1 MGYDRLNMG
10 IGLGERG
17 MGMGLG
23 RVGMGSWGN
32 VSSVRDEP
40 PRGGPLLLMLN
51 DESEKVSRGQ
61 LTEGEKSSEPVRGKG
76 EDHEKSDQGK
86 QLSSDPV
93 SFASSL
99 SNSYSLQ
106 LARSLFTLSL
116 QRDETN
122 PSELFVPSAAAM
134 NHRPRGPSLP
144 DSHSSIAHPRTS
156 SRAPSAHTMDNR
168 SSQTSASVRTKDI
181 KEKEDKFT
189 PPKKLKNPA
198 RPLRTSTLIK
208 LGAKRMD
215 EILELARGDLGEGES
230 LGNALGGLGNFAE
243 LGTMESHGGMQ
254 GWAGLRAMSES
265 VRSRGDG
272 DREGS
277 PLVSINDVHNSNS
290 SPNAE
295 TDTSTPPDDVIDR
308 TDAETAADIAAE
320 ILSMDID
327 HQEDETNIEDDGDL
341 EGLRRIVERGILEQ
355 EQGQEQGQE
364 QEREQEREQEDDER
378 DNELGEEGREAIAS
392 IQRLQAVEE
401 AEEEER
407 ERENLAKEEERERE
421 MGRPDGVV
429 INDDKEEG
437 EGEEEE
443 DEQADRERAR
453 QREEEEEEE
462 IEGVDEDAEGEEFEE
477 VSKMNVDFGMFI

>member
-1 MGYDRLNMG
+1 MG
-10 IGLGERG
+10 IGERG

-40 PRGGPLLLMLN
+40 PRGGLMPLVLN
-51 DESEKVSRGQ
+51 GQSEKVSRG
-61 LTEGEKSSEPVRGKG
+61 EVAEDKGSGESISEMNKEKK
-76 EDHEKSDQGK
+76 EDHEGKSDQGE
-86 QLSSDPV
+86 QSTND
-93 SFASSL
+93 SSL
-99 SNSYSLQ
+99 SASSFSSPLP
-106 LARSLFTLSL
+106 LKIAKSLFTLAL

-134 NHRPRGPSLP
+134 NHRPRGSSLL
-144 DSHSSIAHPRTS
+144 DSHSSIARPQSS
-156 SRAPSAHTMDNR
+156 SRPLSAHTVHGQ
-168 SSQTSASVRTKDI
+168 SSQASASVRTKHT
-181 KEKEDKFT
+181 KEKENKNT

-215 EILELARGDLGEGES
+215 EILELARGDLGEGET
-230 LGNALGGLGNFAE
+230 LGNALGDLGNFAE
-243 LGTMESHGGMQ
+243 FAVESHGGMQ
-254 GWAGLRAMSES
+254 GWAGLRAISES
-265 VRSRGDG
+265 SKSREDG
-272 DREGS
+272 GREAS
-277 PLVSINDVHNSNS
+277 PLVSINDVRNSNS

-295 TDTSTPPDDVIDR
+295 ADTSMPLDDAIGR

-327 HQEDETNIEDDGDL
+327 HQEHETNIEDDGDL

-355 EQGQEQGQE
+355 GQEQG
-364 QEREQEREQEDDER
+364 QEREQEDDER

-401 AEEEER
+401 EER
-407 ERENLAKEEERERE
+407 ERDNLVKEEERERE
-421 MGRPDGVV
+421 MERPQIVAA
-429 INDDKEEG
+429 NDNG
-437 EGEEEE
+437 EKGE
-443 DEQADRERAR
+443 DEQTERERAR

-462 IEGVDEDAEGEEFEE
+462 TEGEGENAEGEGYEE
-477 VSKMNVDFGMFI
+477 ISKMGVDFGMFM

>member
-1 MGYDRLNMG
+1 
-10 IGLGERG
+10 
-17 MGMGLG
+17 MGLG

-40 PRGGPLLLMLN
+40 PRGGPVPLAL
-51 DESEKVSRGQ
+51 SGQPEKVSRSEFS
-61 LTEGEKSSEPVRGKG
+61 EGEESGESISEINKEKEGNR
-76 EDHEKSDQGK
+76 EEKSDQGK
-86 QLSSDPV
+86 QLTGD
-93 SFASSL
+93 SSL
-99 SNSYSLQ
+99 SANSLFNSLSLQ
-106 LARSLFTLSL
+106 LAKSLFTLAL

-144 DSHSSIAHPRTS
+144 DSHSSTAHSRSS
-156 SRAPSAHTMDNR
+156 SRVPSTHTVHNR
-168 SSQTSASVRTKDI
+168 SLQASASFRTNNI
-181 KEKEDKFT
+181 KEKDNKFSPT
-189 PPKKLKNPA
+189 KKLKNPA

-243 LGTMESHGGMQ
+243 LGGMESHGGMQ
-254 GWAGLRAMSES
+254 GWAGLRTMSES
-265 VRSRGDG
+265 LKGREDG

-277 PLVSINDVHNSNS
+277 PLISINDVHNSNS

-295 TDTSTPPDDVIDR
+295 TVTSTPPDDAIDR
-308 TDAETAADIAAE
+308 TDAETSADIAAE

-327 HQEDETNIEDDGDL
+327 HQEDGTNIEDDGDL

-355 EQGQEQGQE
+355 EQGQEQGQG
-364 QEREQEREQEDDER
+364 QEREQEGEQEDEEM

-407 ERENLAKEEERERE
+407 ERENLAKEEQRERE
-421 MGRPDGVV
+421 MGRPHVV
-429 INDDKEEG
+429 AINNDEDKEEE
-437 EGEEEE
+437 EGKEEK
-443 DEQADRERAR
+443 DEQADRERAE
-453 QREEEEEEE
+453 QREEEEKE
-462 IEGVDEDAEGEEFEE
+462 IEGEDEDAEGEEFEE
-477 VSKMNVDFGMFI
+477 VSKMDVDFGMFM